1 MKKALLATIMAF
13 LVSSVS
19 YADELRLEA
28 TATAK
33 VGDNTLTVEEQTRHD
48 LSISEDMVTKAAPY
62 EHTVFAISR
71 EVTSNTSAQL
81 RVRNTN
87 TNGTSENRLSLD
99 VNTGVALPLG
109 IGLQNRLR
117 LQLDETADITTVEVS
132 DLRLREQVMLTKT
145 VNLPFLSLDV
155 SVGDEIHIGSEGQI
169 KENRLT
175 AAVAHEVC
183 PGLSARA
190 EYFRQQN
197 TDADDANVVTVSAA
211 LRFQK
216 IN

>member
-28 TATAK
+28 SASAK
-33 VGDNTLTVEEQTRHD
+33 LGDNTLTVEEQVRHD

-62 EHTVFAISR
+62 EHTVFAIGR
-71 EVTSNTSAQL
+71 KLTDNADVQL

-99 VNTGVALPLG
+99 VNAGVSLPLG

-117 LQLDETADITTVEVS
+117 LQMDEVADIAAVTTGH
-132 DLRLREQVMLTKT
+132 LRLREQVALTRT
-145 VNLPFLSLDV
+145 VTLPFLALDL
-155 SVGDEIHIGSEGQI
+155 SVADEIHVGETGI
-169 KENRLT
+169 KENRVIASAST
-175 AAVAHEVC
+175 SVTDNIT
-183 PGLSARA
+183 ARA
-190 EYFRQQN
+190 EYFRQMM
-197 TDADDANVVTVSAA
+197 TDGDDANVVWVSAA
-211 LRFQK
+211 LHF
-216 IN
+216 